1 MQRMIAL
8 LILLIPGFIAALG
21 IKWMRDTIFY
31 ILHAPIPS
39 LIVQF
44 LLGLFCFLVG
54 LGFIAGFILH
64 RDRKR
69 NKVQPRFQK
78 KETLRFRVI
87 EAFFRVRFALFLENR

>member
-78 KETLRFRVI
+78 ETLRFRVI